1 MSIIESLRTKFEA
14 LIPYMDEKLRRLWA
28 ASEAATLGKG
38 GVRIVSFATG
48 LSPKTIRNGIKQLQ
62 NPGANLSKITKN
74 SDNPTRIR
82 KPGGGRKKL
91 ASSDSTLIQ
100 DLEKLIDPATRG
112 APQSPL
118 QRTSNVLSYYR
129 KLERKTPS

>member
-62 NPGANLSKITKN
+62 NPGTNLSEISKN
-74 SDNPTRIR
+74 SNTPTRIR
-82 KPGGGRKKL
+82 KTGGGRKKL
-91 ASSDSTLIQ
+91 ASTDSTLIQ

-118 QRTSNVLSYYR
+118 
-129 KLERKTPS
+129 KKI